1 VVVQDVKTS
10 LILQNGQ
17 RVSIGGVIGQNN
29 KFYRSLF
36 GPEFLNRDDSNSIL
50 DMYVTATIVK
60 PGSSG
65 RRSYIPRTPDVK
77 SWKK

>member
-1 VVVQDVKTS
+1 
-10 LILQNGQ
+10 
-17 RVSIGGVIGQNN
+17 
-29 KFYRSLF
+29 
-36 GPEFLNRDDSNSIL
+36 
-50 DMYVTATIVK
+50 MYVTATIVK